1 MSKDVIVDYTK
12 QVTVNRV
19 FAAIVILIAA
29 FALVWKYIGFD
40 DPSTVLP
47 VNILIPSGLLLFSAI
62 MGALSKRAIDYIPG
76 EWEEQKVSVTFKEY
90 EDMVESFEDA
100 YGHLFSHGA
109 DYCGLCLLLPIAVV
123 LGWLAV
129 LFEGSGETLFT
140 PLIDSL
146 LLVVIIY
153 AIVSAVGFVLGFRIP
168 SIDAKEF
175 FKLPELDRDVYDF
188 ASELQY
194 VDELRA
200 GLNVTLG
207 VREEVQTIKNAD
219 IRIHV
224 EGLPDTVAI
233 KVQVSHSGF
242 AYPYLVGTAYK
253 GNPVD
258 TGAESFRIGAKYPA
272 LVEYSMDKNVTVMV
286 ARFDIPKRTSAVPH
300 ISSQDFRRL
309 ALLLVSRLK
318 ANHEGTL

>member
-1 MSKDVIVDYTK
+1 MSKDAIVDYSR
-12 QVTVNRV
+12 QSNVNRAYAV
-19 FAAIVILIAA
+19 IVVSVTAFSLI
-29 FALVWKYIGFD
+29 WKYIGFQ

-47 VNILIPSGLLLFSAI
+47 INILIPSGLLLLSAV
-62 MGALSKRAIDYIPG
+62 MGALSKRAIDYVPG
-76 EWEEQKVSVTFKEY
+76 EWEERKVWVPFKEY
-90 EDMVESFEDA
+90 DEMVESFEDA

-109 DYCGLCLLLPIAVV
+109 DGCGICLLMPITIL
-123 LGWLAV
+123 LGWLAII
-129 LFEGSGETLFT
+129 FESSAETLFT

-146 LLVVIIY
+146 LLVAIIY
-153 AIVSAVGFVLGFRIP
+153 AIVSVAGFVLGFRAP
-168 SIDAKEF
+168 AIDAKEF

-194 VDELRA
+194 VDEIRA

-207 VREEVQTIKNAD
+207 IREGVQTIKEAE
-219 IRIHV
+219 IKTHI

-233 KVQVSHSGF
+233 KVQVSRSGF

-258 TGAESFRIGAKYPA
+258 AGSESFRIGTKYPA

-286 ARFDIPKRTSAVPH
+286 ARFNIPKRTSAVPH

-309 ALLLVSRLK
+309 AVLLVSRLK